1 MQSDKTSE
9 LIEMMFRVA
18 NDLKGKMSFTSNL
31 THLSILQ
38 IRALH
43 FIDCSDKK
51 VSMTDIAE
59 YFGIELPS
67 ATSLLNKLYDQKF
80 VERLTD
86 PNDRRLVIIKLTKI
100 GKEILDLAMQERR
113 KKIEELFSYL
123 SEKEKLDLL
132 NIFRTLDNR
141 VVGKN
146 I

>member
-1 MQSDKTSE
+1 
-9 LIEMMFRVA
+9 
-18 NDLKGKMSFTSNL
+18 
-31 THLSILQ
+31 
-38 IRALH
+38 
-43 FIDCSDKK
+43 
-51 VSMTDIAE
+51 MTDIAE